1 MNPVF
6 KWWSNLTNDN
16 YFQVYAAIQRV
27 STMEF
32 ELDPTIM
39 LITSGIG
46 VLVNIMYVLL
56 NLPFALKKL
65 WPVSKDNFFIMQNL
79 GPILWNILKFVAA
92 KWYAHK
98 KGVYAVNTALL
109 QV

>member
-1 MNPVF
+1 
-6 KWWSNLTNDN
+6 
-16 YFQVYAAIQRV
+16 
-27 STMEF
+27 MEF

-65 WPVSKDNFFIMQNL
+65 ASEQRQLLYHAKPV
-79 GPILWNILKFVAA
+79 
-92 KWYAHK
+92 AHLMNHFT
-98 KGVYAVNTALL
+98 VCCR
-109 QV
+109 